1 MRSIE
6 SLLAEYNAS
15 HGNRINKVLHWI
27 CVPLIVISLLGLLWQ
42 LKMPLLPVQV
52 NGAEVLT
59 GLAMIYYLILS
70 PRLALGMLLVTALM
84 LTLLNYLE
92 RSDVSLWR
100 VAVVVFVIAWAGQFI
115 GHHIEG
121 KRPSFFKDIQFLL
134 IGPLWLLSFVYRK
147 FNITY

>member
-1 MRSIE
+1 MRTLE

-15 HGNRINKVLHWI
+15 HGNPVNKLLHWI

-42 LKMPLLPVQV
+42 LKIPLPAVQLNV
-52 NGAEVLT
+52 AAVMIGF
-59 GLAMIYYLILS
+59 AMIYYLILS

-84 LTLLNYLE
+84 LALLYYLDQSE
-92 RSDVSLWR
+92 VSLWR
-100 VAVVVFVIAWAGQFI
+100 VSIIVFVIAWVGQFV